1 MATRRRT
8 AATSGPRADQGEPAF
23 AARLLGWFQTS
34 ARDLPWRR
42 TRDPWAI
49 WVSEVMLQ
57 QTRVAAVRE
66 PFAAFVARFPT
77 PAAFAK
83 ASDDEL
89 FAAWRGLGYY
99 RRARLLREGA
109 KAVVREHGGQVPHTA
124 DQLAELPGIGTYTRG
139 AIASIAFGCAEPAID
154 GNVERVVARH
164 RGIREPVDTAAVRR
178 RIHAQVVA
186 WLPTAAPGDFNQALM
201 ELGATVCTPQAP
213 ACERCP
219 VAADC
224 LGRAAGIASELPR
237 RKPRRASVE
246 VTARAVLVF
255 DRGRAL
261 GARVPAGEPNAGQIE
276 LPSGGALCSLD
287 PTDLPATLHERYG
300 AHLDCG
306 PVLASIRHA
315 ITHHRITVHGHA
327 GTANNVGRLN
337 WLPLDATTP
346 WTTIARKLFAAVL
359 GSDSLRQSATGAS

>member
-1 MATRRRT
+1 MTVPDR
-8 AATSGPRADQGEPAF
+8 GRAAF
-23 AARLLGWFQTS
+23 AARLLGWFQQH

-57 QTRVAAVRE
+57 QTRVAAVCA

-77 PAAFAK
+77 PAAFAA

-109 KAVVREHGGQVPHTA
+109 RTVVREHAGQVPTTA
-124 DQLAELPGIGTYTRG
+124 DQLAALPGIGAYTRG

-164 RGIREPVDTAAVRR
+164 RGITEPVDTAAVRR
-178 RIHAQVVA
+178 RIQAQVVA
-186 WLPTAAPGDFNQALM
+186 WLPNATPGDFNQALM

-219 VAADC
+219 VASDC
-224 LGRAAGIASELPR
+224 QGRAAGTVGELPR

-261 GARVPAGEPNAGQIE
+261 GARVPDGEPNAGQIE
-276 LPSGGALCSLD
+276 LPTGGALCSLD
-287 PTDLPATLHERYG
+287 PADLPATLRHRYG

-306 PVLASIRHA
+306 PVLASVRHT

-327 GTANNVGRLN
+327 GSARDPGQLR
-337 WLPLDATTP
+337 WLPLGSATP

-359 GSDSLRQSATGAS
+359 GANPAPNAADGPSTAS